1 MSHSKRNTSRAVF
14 TSHERAMAKSAWSS
28 STARL
33 SRESF
38 LPFAS
43 CWLCLEPAIDPVAC
57 AHGDIFCREC
67 ALSNILAQ
75 KKEIK
80 RNERAREL
88 EAQQELEDQARQDL
102 EAQERAIREFE
113 LTQAGLSIKRTPSA
127 NNRADNGKAESSD
140 SPGNGKEEDK
150 NEDSKPNQKRKFS
163 LDADE
168 IARLAA
174 EERAKLRKTI
184 DQEKASKPTLPSFWS
199 PSVTPSSN
207 KNDTLHQV
215 KKKIKTQP
223 TCPASSEDNPHYY
236 SLHTLIP
243 VNFTEE
249 ETTNDSK
256 TKVEKHRICPA
267 CNKGLSNTSRATLAK
282 PCGHVLCKSCVDK
295 FVRTSGEH
303 DPHAEEKDLKG
314 MRCYVCETSLV
325 EGEKMSG
332 KKEKKAGK
340 EEKER
345 IKPGL
350 VELRREGTGFSAS
363 GTNQIKKE
371 GTSFAC

>member
-14 TSHERAMAKSAWSS
+14 TSHERALAKSAWSS
-28 STARL
+28 SSARL

-57 AHGDIFCREC
+57 SHGDIFCREC

-75 KKEIK
+75 KQEIK
-80 RNERAREL
+80 RNERARGWEEK
-88 EAQQELEDQARQDL
+88 EALEDQTRKDL

-113 LTQAGLSIKRTPSA
+113 LTQAGLSIKRASGNKPDITLMPRTDSA
-127 NNRADNGKAESSD
+127 GSPPVTEEEPKEDDAKA
-140 SPGNGKEEDK
+140 
-150 NEDSKPNQKRKFS
+150 NQKRKFS

-168 IARLAA
+168 IARMAA

-184 DQEKASKPTLPSFWS
+184 DEEKASKPTLPSFWS
-199 PSVTPSSN
+199 PTVTPSSN
-207 KNDTLHQV
+207 KNDTLHLV

-223 TCPASSEDNPHYY
+223 TCPASPEENPHPY
-236 SLHTLIP
+236 SLHTLISI
-243 VNFTEE
+243 NFTEE
-249 ETTNDSK
+249 EGTNGSK
-256 TKVEKHRICPA
+256 TKEKHRICPA
-267 CNKGLSNTSRATLAK
+267 CNKGLTNTSRATLAK

-295 FVRTSGEH
+295 FVRPTDQH
-303 DPHAEEKDLKG
+303 DPHAAETDPKG
-314 MRCYVCETSLV
+314 MRCYVCEASLV
-325 EGEKMSG
+325 EGKNPSGG
-332 KKEKKAGK
+332 KKEKKAK
-340 EEKER
+340 EDK